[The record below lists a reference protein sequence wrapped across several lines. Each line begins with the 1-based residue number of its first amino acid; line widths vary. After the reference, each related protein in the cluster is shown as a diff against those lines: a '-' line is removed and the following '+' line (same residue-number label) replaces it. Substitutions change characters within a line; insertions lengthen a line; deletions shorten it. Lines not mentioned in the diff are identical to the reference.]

1 MSATMNLTLY
11 LVGYNRID
19 AKLRFFPFDS
29 IESAESFQ
37 RDNPGTKVFE
47 VVAVV
52 DFSTMREVQ

>member
-1 MSATMNLTLY
+1 MTATMNLKLY

-19 AKLRFFPFDS
+19 AKLRFPFDS